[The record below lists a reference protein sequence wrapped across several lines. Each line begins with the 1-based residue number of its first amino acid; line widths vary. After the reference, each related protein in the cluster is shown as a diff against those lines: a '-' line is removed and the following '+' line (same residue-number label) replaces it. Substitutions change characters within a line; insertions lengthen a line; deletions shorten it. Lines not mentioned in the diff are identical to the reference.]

1 MPKTK
6 RLKRIA
12 SKKRTGIQILLLPPH
27 RSRGGN
33 VLRLLLGR
41 KFAFWFLPLVLISL
55 FLYWYIFKDF
65 PSPARLGSSEF
76 AQTTKIFDRH
86 DNLLFDIYVD
96 KDRTVVP
103 IIEIPLYV
111 QQATIA
117 IEDKD
122 FYKHKGINPIG
133 GMLRALR
140 EIVFRQQLQGG
151 STITQQLVKTA
162 LLTPERTLQRKVK
175 EIILAFLVELRYPKE
190 KILELYLNYLPYGGT
205 AWGIEAAA
213 ERYFGKPVG
222 DLTLSEAAFL
232 AGLPAA
238 PTLYSP
244 YGAHPELAE
253 GRQQA
258 VLTRMVEDGY
268 ISQTEADQATEEE
281 LAFLPPTTNIRAP
294 HFVMYVKQKLVEK
307 YGEKLVEQGGLRVTT
322 TLDLPLQEFTEG
334 IVASEVGKLT
344 KLNVTNG
351 AALITRAPTGEIL
364 AMVGSTDYFASES
377 GSFNVTTAMR
387 QPGSAIKPINYAIGL
402 ENKTVTPATV
412 FNDQP
417 TCFVGGPQTYCPR
430 NYDGRFHG
438 PVQLRF
444 ALGNSY
450 NIPAVKMLKL
460 NSVQTMVASS
470 SAFGIT
476 TLTDP
481 SKYGLSLT
489 LGGGEVPMT
498 EMATAF
504 GVFANGGIR
513 KNLIVILKVED
524 AAGKVLEENKDP
536 NLENETPSSLL
547 IDGPRVVSAET
558 AFLISHILLD
568 QNARS
573 AAFGSSFL
581 QVAGHPA
588 VSVKTGTT
596 DHPGGPRDNWT
607 IGFTHLGY
615 VVASW
620 VGNNNNT
627 PMNQTLVSGVT
638 GAAPIWN
645 KIMGGVLKDTKET
658 WPKQPEGI
666 VGLQVCPI
674 SGFLPQDDNS
684 CGPRFEYFIKGTQ
697 PRDKENL
704 KQSVAIDT
712 TTNKIA
718 KADQTENVA
727 TQERQ
732 MVRDAF
738 GLYCIDCAHEGDSAQ
753 VIR

>member
-1 MPKTK
+1 M
-6 RLKRIA
+6 
-12 SKKRTGIQILLLPPH
+12 
-27 RSRGGN
+27 
-33 VLRLLLGR
+33 RLLLGR
-41 KFAFWFLPLVLISL
+41 KFAFWFLPLVLISF

-76 AQTTKIFDRH
+76 AQTTKIYDRH
-86 DNLLFDIYVD
+86 GNLLFDIYVD

-103 IIEIPLYV
+103 ITKIPLHV
-111 QQATIA
+111 QQSTIA

-140 EIVFRQQLQGG
+140 EIIFRQKLQGG

-162 LLTPERTLQRKVK
+162 LLTPERTVQRKIK

-213 ERYFGKPVG
+213 ERYFGKQVG

-244 YGAHPELAE
+244 YGAHPELAK

-258 VLTRMVEDGY
+258 VLARMAEDGY
-268 ISQTEADQATEEE
+268 ISQAESDQAAEQE
-281 LAFLPPTTNIRAP
+281 LDFLPPTTNIRAP

-307 YGEKLVEQGGLRVTT
+307 YGESLVEQGGLRVTT
-322 TLDLPLQEFTEG
+322 TLDLPLQEFAEG
-334 IVASEVGKLT
+334 IVASEVGKLS

-351 AALITRAPTGEIL
+351 ATLITRAPTGEIL

-387 QPGSAIKPINYAIGL
+387 QPGSAIKPVNYAIGL
-402 ENKTVTPATV
+402 ENKIVTPATV

-481 SKYGLSLT
+481 SHYGLSLT
-489 LGGGEVPMT
+489 LGGGEIPMT

-504 GVFANGGIR
+504 GVFANSGVR
-513 KNLIVILKVED
+513 KDLMSILKVED
-524 AAGKVLEENKDP
+524 TNGKILEEYQDP

-568 QNARS
+568 QNSRS

-581 QVAGHPA
+581 QIAGHPA

-596 DHPGGPRDNWT
+596 NDLRDNWT
-607 IGFTHLGY
+607 IGFTHLG
-615 VVASW
+615 VVVTAW
-620 VGNNNNT
+620 VGNNDNSS
-627 PMNQTLVSGVT
+627 MNQTLVSGVT

-645 KIMGGVLKDTKET
+645 KIMGRVLKNTKET

-674 SGFLPQDDNS
+674 SGLLPQDDNS

-697 PRDKENL
+697 PREKENL

-738 GLYCIDCAHEGDSAQ
+738 GLYCIDCAHEGDGAQ